1 MSSYDC
7 VIPVSWQR
15 LHDVVLAQW
24 YLVLEGKREGKSYVE
39 EFAPDYL
46 EMFRGY
52 DEKWN
57 LKAPQE
63 YLQSLDWP
71 LKSQEVDVD
80 VLRKSLP
87 HLRDTEIET
96 HSSSIL
102 TEAIS
107 RHAGEELPDHDTF
120 ADEKFYGRSNTFPKV
135 QVAGFK
141 SRFRALEKF
150 FLFDYTREKYAYK
163 VSPRAG
169 FDAEFVSLLSDLF
182 FATRSFVGIYL
193 LHESSTWPASDDV
206 SIQGYLA
213 PHEVVRL
220 SSYLHFFEQQTD
232 DTQYLANLFVDR
244 IRRAA
249 DNGLG
254 VVTLHE
260 GL

>member
-87 HLRDTEIET
+87 HIRDTEIET
-96 HSSSIL
+96 HSRSIL

-107 RHAGEELPDHDTF
+107 RRAAEDLPGHDAFT
-120 ADEKFYGRSNTFPKV
+120 DEKFYGRSHTSPEV
-135 QVAGFK
+135 QVVGFK
-141 SRFRALEKF
+141 SRFRSLEKF
-150 FLFDYTREKYAYK
+150 FLFEWISGESVYK
-163 VSPRAG
+163 ISPRAT
-169 FDAEFVSLLSDLF
+169 FDTEFTSLLSDLF

-206 SIQGYLA
+206 LIQGYLA
-213 PHEVVRL
+213 PNEVVRL
-220 SSYLHFFEQQTD
+220 SSYLHLFEQETD
-232 DTQYLANLFVDR
+232 DTYHITNLFVDR

-254 VVTLHE
+254 VVTLHQ